1 MMHGFSELVVGG
13 VFLAPFVTYVVAALT
28 LLLVL
33 RPVLRSLRVAN
44 LFSHPSIAG
53 LSLFVIILGLL
64 TLFF

>member
-1 MMHGFSELVVGG
+1 MTHGFSELTVGG
-13 VFLAPFVTYVVAALT
+13 ILLAPFVAYVIVSLV

-33 RPVLRSLRVAN
+33 RPILRSLRAGS

-64 TLFF
+64 TVFF